1 MAIKKNTWKTIIILS
16 LIPVVIVLG
25 VIFDLITFDPP
36 KEKNN
41 SMAKASDECFKKLK
55 KRLTQKEL
63 RTITIKKKWNESYCV
78 YL

>member
-1 MAIKKNTWKTIIILS
+1 MALKKNTWKTIIILS
-16 LIPVVIVLG
+16 SIPVVIFLG

-36 KEKNN
+36 IDKNK

-55 KRLTQKEL
+55 KRVTLKEL
-63 RTITIKKKWNESYCV
+63 MAITTKKKWNESFCV